1 MEDEM
6 TLLLVWVHVAAM
18 IAAISVFVGCGTMIR
33 LLAARGDAG
42 VLRTAVAVSEP
53 LFRLGGI
60 CSGVGIIAGL
70 ILARNFGYGAP
81 WLLGA
86 YALTALGAALGIA
99 VDGRWA
105 ERLAAADD
113 ASYAAIRSERL
124 PAIVGPLGALI
135 WASILWLMIAK
146 PS

>member
-1 MEDEM
+1 M
-6 TLLLVWVHVAAM
+6 LVLVWLHVAAM
-18 IAAISVFVGCGTMIR
+18 VAAIAVFVGCGATIR
-33 LLAARGDAG
+33 LLATSGGAS
-42 VLRTAVAVSEP
+42 VLRSAVSVSRP

-60 CSGVGIIAGL
+60 CAAVGIVAGL
-70 ILARNFGYGAP
+70 ILARNFGYAAP
-81 WLLGA
+81 WLVGA
-86 YALTALGAALGIA
+86 YALTVLGAVLGIA

-124 PAIVGPLGALI
+124 PAIVGPLGAVI
-135 WASILWLMIAK
+135 WASVLWLMIAK